1 MAPSTLDQ
9 EELLKSGLFDPQWY
23 LDRNTDVQILGMDPL
38 EHFLWLGSRLN
49 RSPGPK
55 FDSERYLQ
63 VNVDVARTDYNPVL
77 HYIRYGKKE
86 GRQAFEVSETSGDL
100 HRRHDS
106 GPRRT
111 TGDVPYRPGR
121 PTVLLCSHV
130 AGETLFGG
138 ERSLLDML
146 GGLDALDFNVIVTV
160 PGTGN
165 AAYFE
170 VLKSEAHAVY
180 TLSYGW
186 WRKGQPIN
194 EKLVAHFAH
203 IMSENAVDVVH
214 TNTIVLREPLIAARR
229 MGLRSLV
236 HARELIRHDQALL
249 NMIGEPAES
258 IVEQVWD
265 NADQVI
271 ANSRA
276 TQDGFALDGRTPAL
290 VYNTADLDAL
300 SRLPA
305 PAQDR
310 ALRVGLISSN
320 IPKKGIWDFAQ
331 VAKTVSQTH
340 PEMLFHLIGPENT
353 HTADIDQQVAAGTLP
368 KSLRVLGYRD
378 TPAEAIAETDVVLS
392 LSQFQESF
400 GRTVLEGMAAAR
412 LSKSAGGAPVPAPP
426 WSTIT
431 GRRPNSS
438 VTARPAMWCLW
449 AISTRLRTPCAS
461 WPTTP
466 MRCARWAGAP
476 RRMSLHGLGRRPISR
491 RCARSTN
498 RCWTPPPRRRARS
511 PCQRVCRWTR
521 CRAAR

>member
-165 AAYFE
+165 AAYFDQITVTSRYSSDHTDTYSYIRLLEAGRMGDLVQHLLRADLQEVALLEIPVLQDVLRLAALGLGDMTLDE
-170 VLKSEAHAVY
+170 VLQ
-180 TLSYGW
+180 L
-186 WRKGQPIN
+186 
-194 EKLVAHFAH
+194 
-203 IMSENAVDVVH
+203 
-214 TNTIVLREPLIAARR
+214 
-229 MGLRSLV
+229 
-236 HARELIRHDQALL
+236 
-249 NMIGEPAES
+249 
-258 IVEQVWD
+258 
-265 NADQVI
+265 
-271 ANSRA
+271 
-276 TQDGFALDGRTPAL
+276 GFALCIC
-290 VYNTADLDAL
+290 NTF
-300 SRLPA
+300 RL
-305 PAQDR
+305 
-310 ALRVGLISSN
+310 IF
-320 IPKKGIWDFAQ
+320 KK
-331 VAKTVSQTH
+331 
-340 PEMLFHLIGPENT
+340 
-353 HTADIDQQVAAGTLP
+353 
-368 KSLRVLGYRD
+368 
-378 TPAEAIAETDVVLS
+378 
-392 LSQFQESF
+392 
-400 GRTVLEGMAAAR
+400 
-412 LSKSAGGAPVPAPP
+412 
-426 WSTIT
+426 
-431 GRRPNSS
+431 
-438 VTARPAMWCLW
+438 
-449 AISTRLRTPCAS
+449 
-461 WPTTP
+461 
-466 MRCARWAGAP
+466 
-476 RRMSLHGLGRRPISR
+476 
-491 RCARSTN
+491 STN
-498 RCWTPPPRRRARS
+498 RIIRLPVNCVQDS
-511 PCQRVCRWTR
+511 TR
-521 CRAAR
+521 FLSWPDYI